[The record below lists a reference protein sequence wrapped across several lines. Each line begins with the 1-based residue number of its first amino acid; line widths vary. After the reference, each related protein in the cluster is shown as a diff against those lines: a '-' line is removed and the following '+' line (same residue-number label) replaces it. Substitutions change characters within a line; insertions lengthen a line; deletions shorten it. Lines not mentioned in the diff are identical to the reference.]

1 MKVCLYGVFPEEK
14 RLSMELCGQYLEQ
27 GLRCENLAEVKLHV
41 PAFHRYLETFSKSPA
56 LKKIDVLIN
65 RHFTYELPDRKKFDV
80 HHVVDHS
87 YGHLVHRLPL
97 ERTVVTC
104 HDLNIYE
111 RMQRDRSLPFQAMCR
126 HILGG
131 LNKARWII
139 CDSQFTAEAL
149 AKSELAKGAQVTVV
163 HLGLASNFQVLPT
176 ENLLSISKRF
186 RLPDAPK
193 VIHVGDCFDRKNIEV
208 LLMAVHR
215 LKIHLVK
222 VGGQFSESQ
231 QKLIKDF
238 NLDSQ
243 ITHLHGVNIEDL
255 VGLYNLADLCIFPS
269 WLEGFGFP
277 VLEAMACGTPVVAS
291 NRSSVPELVGGA
303 GLLADPA
310 DAEAFVAQSLRVL
323 NDQGVRENLIEKG
336 LQRVQ
341 QFTWANHARQ
351 VCAFYDRV
359 LESIR

>member
-1 MKVCLYGVFPEEK
+1 
-14 RLSMELCGQYLEQ
+14 MELCGQYLAQ
-27 GLRCENLAEVKLHV
+27 GLRSEHLADVTLHV
-41 PAFHRYLETFSKSPA
+41 PPFRAYTETLLKSPIA
-56 LKKIDVLIN
+56 KKVDTLVN
-65 RHFTYELPDRKKFDV
+65 RHFTYGLPEPTKFDI

-87 YGHLVHRLPL
+87 YGHLVHRLPT

-111 RMQRDRSLPFQAMCR
+111 RMQKDRSLAFQAMCR

-131 LNKARWII
+131 LSKAKWII

-149 AKSELAKGAQVTVV
+149 EKSRLAQDARVIVV
-163 HLGLASNFQVLPT
+163 PLGLVSNFRVLPA
-176 ENLLSISKRF
+176 ENLQAISERF
-186 RLPDAPK
+186 SLPKAPK

-208 LLMAVHR
+208 LLTAVAR
-215 LKIHLVK
+215 LKMHLLK
-222 VGGQFSESQ
+222 VGGRFSEGQ

-238 NLDSQ
+238 NLEPQ
-243 ITHLHGVNIEDL
+243 ITHLHGVAIEDL

-277 VLEAMACGTPVVAS
+277 VLEAMACGTPVIAS
-291 NRSSVPELVGGA
+291 NRSSVPELVGNA

-323 NDQGVRENLIEKG
+323 NDPTLREDLIQKG

-341 QFTWANHARQ
+341 QFSWANHARQ
-351 VCAFYDRV
+351 VRAFYDRV
-359 LESIR
+359 LEATA